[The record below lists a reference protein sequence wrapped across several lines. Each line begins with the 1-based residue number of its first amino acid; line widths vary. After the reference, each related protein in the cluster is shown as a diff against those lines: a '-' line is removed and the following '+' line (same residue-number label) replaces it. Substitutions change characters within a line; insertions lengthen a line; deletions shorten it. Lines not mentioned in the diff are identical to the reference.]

1 MIKILFICHGNICR
15 SPMAE
20 FMMKD
25 LVEKRGLEKEFEI
38 SSAATSNEEIGN
50 DMYPPAKRMLKEKG
64 IDFSRRAARQLR
76 FGDYDYYDRIICM
89 DEYNL
94 RNILKFFGG
103 DPANKVSMLLD
114 RPVADPWYTGDFET
128 TYNDLSEGLCRLM
141 EDL

>member
-1 MIKILFICHGNICR
+1 MIKILFICNGNICR

-76 FGDYDYYDRIICM
+76 SGDYDYYDRIICM

>member
-1 MIKILFICHGNICR
+1 MTKILFICHGNICR

-76 FGDYDYYDRIICM
+76 SGDYDYYDRIICM

>member
-76 FGDYDYYDRIICM
+76 SGDYDYYDRIICM